1 MLRPISFT
9 LIVDDFGIGFVRRE
23 HADHLMS
30 ALKMYY
36 EKSQQIGK
44 ENYTAV

>member
-9 LIVDDFGIGFVRRE
+9 LIVNDFGIGFVRRE

-30 ALKMYY
+30 ALNIYDK
-36 EKSQQIGK
+36 KSQQIGK
-44 ENYTAV
+44 QNYTAV